1 MNFFL
6 NCFVTGKVWK
16 PQVED
21 KIQVNEDVRIETE
34 WDEVLASATE
44 AELVDLAGNIEFL
57 KSSLS
62 Y

>member
-44 AELVDLAGNIEFL
+44 AELVDLAGNI
-57 KSSLS
+57 
-62 Y
+62 